1 MFQYGVVVVPT
12 PTAFPTVRTP
22 ATLDVPVVDVAVNV
36 ESDGLEVPMRRVP
49 SKETRVAFEKADALV
64 PPLDTPS
71 GVPRVREEMNDVPVV
86 AVRVPTFNIGKVVEP
101 FRASMTNEVA
111 ESSVVAPV

>member
-1 MFQYGVVVVPT
+1 M
-12 PTAFPTVRTP
+12 
-22 ATLDVPVVDVAVNV
+22 LVAVMK
-36 ESDGLEVPMRRVP
+36 ETDGLEVPMRRVP

>member
-1 MFQYGVVVVPT
+1 M
-12 PTAFPTVRTP
+12 
-22 ATLDVPVVDVAVNV
+22 LVAVMK
-36 ESDGLEVPMRRVP
+36 ETDGLEVPMRRVP

-86 AVRVPTFNIGKVVEP
+86 AVRVPTFNIGNVVEP
-101 FRASMTNEVA
+101 LAASMMKEFA
-111 ESSVVAPV
+111 ELTVLPPV